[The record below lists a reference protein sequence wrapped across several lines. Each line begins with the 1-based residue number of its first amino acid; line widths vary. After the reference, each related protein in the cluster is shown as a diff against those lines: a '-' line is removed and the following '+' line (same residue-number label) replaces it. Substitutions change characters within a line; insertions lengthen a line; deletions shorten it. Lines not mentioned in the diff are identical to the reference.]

1 MDKYG
6 TVEDHIEPLDD
17 GIYYMVED
25 ADEIINDLRECLV
38 KSLAQTDEC
47 IELLKSQL

>member
-25 ADEIINDLRECLV
+25 VEKEIADL
-38 KSLAQTDEC
+38 KSVIEASFAQTDDV
-47 IELLKSQL
+47 IKMLKSYL